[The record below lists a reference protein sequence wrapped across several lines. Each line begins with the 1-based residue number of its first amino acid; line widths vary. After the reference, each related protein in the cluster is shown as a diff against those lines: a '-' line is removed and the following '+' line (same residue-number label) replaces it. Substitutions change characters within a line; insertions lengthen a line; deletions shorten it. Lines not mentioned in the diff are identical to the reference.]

1 MKLSLIKMSIL
12 NSLRA
17 GKTYFIF
24 IIFISI
30 IDGLSFGFVTKAT
43 FNLFSYLESS
53 NSQIFDKIFILNL
66 SIFVFSIAFNFFING
81 FINYL
86 IEINA
91 KKVSGYVNFLLHK
104 KLISKPLIF
113 FDSAHNIE
121 RLNLAREGAFVSGYV
136 AMIIIMTFTST
147 IPAIISMSYYLFTF
161 DIILGFSFLA
171 IIIPNF
177 IIFKY
182 QLLNYENETDALAQ
196 VRHRKSYTEKMITSK
211 EFFKE
216 TRTLDIVSFLLK
228 KYKKI
233 SEDVE
238 DLNINI
244 KKQNLKIDLK
254 VKALNFIF
262 YFLLFGYSIY
272 LLLNQK
278 ISIASFGTVFATSG
292 TLIFIIENI
301 FDNDFSVIRA
311 AGAELNALEVL
322 MNETKKQK
330 YEIKITEPPEIEVKN
345 LCFSYPD
352 SEMEVLHNLN
362 FVIPKGKTLAIVGE
376 NGSGKTTLSK
386 LLLGLYEPSKGHIMI
401 DGKNTFDNCFL
412 QGVSSLSQNF
422 ITYNASLKENIEI
435 SDTQKKDDKK
445 IDNLLDYI
453 TMNEKKKAINK
464 NTMLGPEFNGIA
476 LSKGQEQ
483 SLALARSLYPDS
495 YFICLDEPTSALD
508 PEAEAFI
515 ISAMKK
521 IVENKTAVVITH
533 RLAMAKKADLIL
545 FLKNGKMAEF
555 GDFETL
561 MENRGGFYNLFQSQS
576 KWYV

>member
-376 NGSGKTTLSK
+376 NGSGTWKS
-386 LLLGLYEPSKGHIMI
+386 
-401 DGKNTFDNCFL
+401 
-412 QGVSSLSQNF
+412 
-422 ITYNASLKENIEI
+422 
-435 SDTQKKDDKK
+435 
-445 IDNLLDYI
+445 
-453 TMNEKKKAINK
+453 
-464 NTMLGPEFNGIA
+464 
-476 LSKGQEQ
+476 
-483 SLALARSLYPDS
+483 
-495 YFICLDEPTSALD
+495 
-508 PEAEAFI
+508 
-515 ISAMKK
+515 
-521 IVENKTAVVITH
+521 
-533 RLAMAKKADLIL
+533 IL
-545 FLKNGKMAEF
+545 
-555 GDFETL
+555 
-561 MENRGGFYNLFQSQS
+561 
-576 KWYV
+576 

>member
-1 MKLSLIKMSIL
+1 
-12 NSLRA
+12 
-17 GKTYFIF
+17 
-24 IIFISI
+24 
-30 IDGLSFGFVTKAT
+30 
-43 FNLFSYLESS
+43 
-53 NSQIFDKIFILNL
+53 
-66 SIFVFSIAFNFFING
+66 
-81 FINYL
+81 
-86 IEINA
+86 
-91 KKVSGYVNFLLHK
+91 
-104 KLISKPLIF
+104 
-113 FDSAHNIE
+113 
-121 RLNLAREGAFVSGYV
+121 
-136 AMIIIMTFTST
+136 
-147 IPAIISMSYYLFTF
+147 
-161 DIILGFSFLA
+161 
-171 IIIPNF
+171 
-177 IIFKY
+177 
-182 QLLNYENETDALAQ
+182 
-196 VRHRKSYTEKMITSK
+196 
-211 EFFKE
+211 
-216 TRTLDIVSFLLK
+216 
-228 KYKKI
+228 
-233 SEDVE
+233 
-238 DLNINI
+238 
-244 KKQNLKIDLK
+244 
-254 VKALNFIF
+254 
-262 YFLLFGYSIY
+262 
-272 LLLNQK
+272 
-278 ISIASFGTVFATSG
+278 
-292 TLIFIIENI
+292 
-301 FDNDFSVIRA
+301 
-311 AGAELNALEVL
+311 
-322 MNETKKQK
+322 
-330 YEIKITEPPEIEVKN
+330 
-345 LCFSYPD
+345 
-352 SEMEVLHNLN
+352 
-362 FVIPKGKTLAIVGE
+362 
-376 NGSGKTTLSK
+376 SGKTTLSK

-464 NTMLGPEFNGIA
+464 NTMLGPEFNRIA